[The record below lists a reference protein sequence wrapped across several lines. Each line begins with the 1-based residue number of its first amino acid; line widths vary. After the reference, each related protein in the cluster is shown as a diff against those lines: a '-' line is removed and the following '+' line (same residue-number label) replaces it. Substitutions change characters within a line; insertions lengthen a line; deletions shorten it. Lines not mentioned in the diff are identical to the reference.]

1 MTAAATDQQ
10 LVARVQKGDSRAFD
24 LLVLKYQHRI
34 FGLISRYIRDADEV
48 QDVAQEAFIKAYRA
62 LPNFRGESAFYTW
75 LYRIAINTAKNYLV
89 ARSRRP
95 PGTDVELDD
104 AEYLEN
110 GGSLRDIEN
119 PENVLFGAELKAV
132 VERAIG
138 ALPED
143 LRTAITL
150 REFDGLSY
158 EDIADIM
165 DCPVGTVRSR
175 IFRAREAIDAMVS
188 KQMNGDV

>member
-1 MTAAATDQQ
+1 MIAAATDQQ

-24 LLVLKYQHRI
+24 MLVLKYQHRI
-34 FGLISRYIRDADEV
+34 FSLISRYVRDADEV
-48 QDVAQEAFIKAYRA
+48 QDVAQEAFIKAYKA

-89 ARSRRP
+89 SRSRRP
-95 PGTDVELDD
+95 PGKDVELED
-104 AEYLEN
+104 AQYYES
-110 GGSLRDIEN
+110 GGSLRDVES
-119 PENVLFGAELKAV
+119 PENVLFGEELKAV
-132 VERAIG
+132 VDGAIG

-175 IFRAREAIDAMVS
+175 IFRARESIEVLVR
-188 KQMNGDV
+188 KQMDGER

>member
-1 MTAAATDQQ
+1 M
-10 LVARVQKGDSRAFD
+10 
-24 LLVLKYQHRI
+24 LVLKYQHRI
-34 FGLISRYIRDADEV
+34 FSLISRYVRDADEV
-48 QDVAQEAFIKAYRA
+48 QDVAQEAFIKAYKA

-89 ARSRRP
+89 SRARRP
-95 PGTDVELDD
+95 PGKDVELED
-104 AEYLEN
+104 AQYYES
-110 GGSLRDIEN
+110 GGSLRDVEN
-119 PENVLFGAELKAV
+119 PENVLFGEELKAV
-132 VERAIG
+132 VEGAIG

-175 IFRAREAIDAMVS
+175 IFRARESIEVLVR
-188 KQMNGDV
+188 KQMDGEA